1 MSDASQRFIF
11 ENADVRGEIVQLDQ
25 VFAAVREHHD
35 YPPAVARLLGEAMAA
50 AALMCATIRSD
61 GVLSLQVEG
70 GEGAA
75 VSMLLAQ
82 VDASDGTL
90 RGTARYEGEP
100 ARGGLAELCAGGRL
114 AITIEPEEGQ
124 RYQGVVGI
132 DDGGLAATL
141 EAYFRDSEQLPT
153 RLHLACD
160 GRRAGGLLLQRLPAS
175 GGTQPTEADPD
186 AWDRIGYL
194 AETLT
199 DRELL
204 ERPAHD
210 VLHRLFHQ
218 ETVRV
223 FEPRTLAFRCRCS
236 AGRIASILRGL
247 GREEVEQV
255 LAEEG
260 VVEVRCQFCGA
271 TYSYDRV
278 DVAQVLSDANAA
290 PGSDSYH

>member
-1 MSDASQRFIF
+1 MSDASQRLIF
-11 ENADVRGEIVQLDQ
+11 ENADVRGEIVQLDE
-25 VFAAVREHHD
+25 VLAAICEHHA
-35 YPPAVARLLGEAMAA
+35 YPPAVARLLGEAAAA

-70 GEGAA
+70 GEEAA
-75 VSMLLAQ
+75 VSMLLVQ
-82 VDASDGTL
+82 IDAADGTL
-90 RGTARYEGEP
+90 RGTARYRGEP
-100 ARGGLAELCAGGRL
+100 GRGGLAELCAGGRL

-124 RYQGVVGI
+124 RYQGVVGL
-132 DDGGLAATL
+132 DEGGLAATL
-141 EAYFRDSEQLPT
+141 EGYFRDSEQLPT

-175 GGTQPTEADPD
+175 GGTRPTEDDPD

-204 ERPAHD
+204 ERPAHE

-223 FEPRTLAFRCRCS
+223 FEPRTLAFQCRCS

-271 TYSYDRV
+271 TYRYDRV
-278 DVAQVLSDANAA
+278 DVAQVLSDSSAA
-290 PGSDSYH
+290 PGSDRYH